1 MELDGVNADFGH
13 YYLNYIEELVRYH
26 NAKIIVMK
34 RDKAKVVKSVKAWG
48 WNPYIQKK
56 HNTTKERDKIAE
68 SFPFHAKNVDTAT
81 HFYYDDY
88 YKEVKRMKD
97 RFTNKMLMVD
107 IEWLNSKENITKIFD
122 FCEIPEKERK
132 VKVGIRENKKFNL

>member
-1 MELDGVNADFGH
+1 
-13 YYLNYIEELVRYH
+13 
-26 NAKIIVMK
+26 
-34 RDKAKVVKSVKAWG
+34 
-48 WNPYIQKK
+48 
-56 HNTTKERDKIAE
+56 
-68 SFPFHAKNVDTAT
+68 
-81 HFYYDDY
+81 
-88 YKEVKRMKD
+88 MKD